1 MHNDAFNVCRISENY
16 RIRDLEQIVAET
28 VPRARITFAE
38 GAGADQRCYR
48 VDGKKIISTLK
59 AFRPQWT
66 ARMGAVQLLLAY
78 RTYGI
83 TQAEFEGPKY
93 KRIAHI
99 RKLLAEGILDKALRF
114 RRPAEPV
121 SAETPRG
128 ERTAGARRDSS
139 GPKPRPA
146 EERSTR

>member
-1 MHNDAFNVCRISENY
+1 
-16 RIRDLEQIVAET
+16 
-28 VPRARITFAE
+28 
-38 GAGADQRCYR
+38 
-48 VDGKKIISTLK
+48 
-59 AFRPQWT
+59 QWT